1 MPILWDKRNSKCVV
15 VVKITVAKIPCAVYN
30 NVMTDTQR
38 KQINILIVQISQN
51 NTYALEGLS
60 RLISGRM
67 LSVALSVV
75 KNRALAEEVVQDSFV
90 KIVQNAKNFS
100 TDTNGYAWIC
110 KIVQNVALNTL
121 RKEKRFRRENI
132 DDFFDIADC
141 LNVAEQSAAA
151 VTLQMAMSV
160 LNKLEK
166 LLIYEKY
173 FMDFTV
179 RDIAQSV
186 GKTKSTVHRMIV
198 VAEIKMQNAVRGIE
212 VKHETHPNTKK

>member
-1 MPILWDKRNSKCVV
+1 MWDKITAKCVV
-15 VVKITVAKIPCAVYN
+15 EVKITVAKSPCAVYN

-60 RLISGRM
+60 RLVSGRM
-67 LSVALSVV
+67 LSIALSVV
-75 KNRALAEEVVQDSFV
+75 KNRSLAEEVVQDSFV
-90 KIVQNAKNFS
+90 KIVQNAKSFS
-100 TDTNGYAWIC
+100 SDTNGYAWIC
-110 KIVQNVALNTL
+110 KIVQNVAINTL

-141 LNVAEQSAAA
+141 INVAEQSAVA
-151 VTLQMAMSV
+151 VTLQTAMSV
-160 LNKLEK
+160 LNSLEK

-186 GKTKSTVHRMIV
+186 GKTKSTVQRMIV
-198 VAEIKMQNAVRGIE
+198 AAETKMQNAVRGTE
-212 VKHETHPNTKK
+212 VKNETHTNTKK